1 MNSKTANENN
11 FLEALT
17 INKKRTTALLKNLL
31 PNGQKDSIEDAMRYT
46 MLNAGKGLRSFL
58 VIESANL
65 FDLPEQQALYSAAA
79 VECIHCYS
87 LVHDD
92 LPAMDDDDIRRGL
105 PTVHKKWDEA
115 TAILVGDAL
124 QTLAFEIL
132 SKVEVHP
139 NPDVR
144 INLINSLAKASGSK
158 GMVGGQNLDIKAEK
172 TGTLLTLNEIEHL
185 QNLKTGALII
195 WAAQVGPRLSKDDLK
210 PLTRY
215 AKALGLAFQIRDD
228 ILDEIGESKQ
238 TGKKLRKD
246 ANAGKATFVSLLG
259 LEEAK
264 RRSKI
269 LVEEAIESLSPY
281 GIKANRLKE
290 AAIFTIERKF

>member
-1 MNSKTANENN
+1 MNFKRANKNN
-11 FLEALT
+11 FVDALAL
-17 INKKRTTALLKNLL
+17 NKKRTVAILETLL
-31 PNGQKDSIEDAMRYT
+31 PTGPKNSIADAMRYT
-46 MLNAGKGLRSFL
+46 MLNSGKSLRSFL
-58 VIESANL
+58 VIESTTL
-65 FDLPEQQALYSAAA
+65 FDLPKQYALYSAAA

-92 LPAMDDDDIRRGL
+92 LPAMDDDDIRRGQ

-144 INLINSLAKASGSK
+144 LDLINSLAKASGSR
-158 GMVGGQNLDIKAEK
+158 GMVGGQDLDIKAEK
-172 TGTLLTLNEIEHL
+172 SGSLLTLNEIENL
-185 QNLKTGALII
+185 QNLKTGALIT
-195 WAAQVGPRLSKDDLK
+195 WAAQVGPRLSKSDLK
-210 PLTRY
+210 PLTIY
-215 AKALGLAFQIRDD
+215 ARALGLAFQIRDD
-228 ILDEIGESKQ
+228 ILDEIGESNQ

-264 RRSKI
+264 KRSKI
-269 LVEEAIESLSPY
+269 LVEEAIDSLSVY
-281 GIKANRLKE
+281 GLKANLLKD
-290 AAIFTIERKF
+290 AAVFTIERKF

>member
-1 MNSKTANENN
+1 MNFKAANRNN
-11 FLEALT
+11 FLEALN
-17 INKKRTTALLKNLL
+17 INKKRTIAILKRLL
-31 PNGQKDSIEDAMRYT
+31 PTGPKDSIEDAMRYT
-46 MLNAGKGLRSFL
+46 MLNSGKSLRSFL
-58 VIESANL
+58 VIESATL
-65 FDLPEQQALYSAAA
+65 FDLPEEYALYSAAA

-92 LPAMDDDDIRRGL
+92 LPAMDDDDIRRGY

-132 SKVEVHP
+132 SKEEVHP
-139 NPDVR
+139 NPKIR

-172 TGTLLTLNEIEHL
+172 TGSALNLEEIENL

-195 WAAQVGPRLSKDDLK
+195 WAAQVGPRLSNCDLK
-210 PLTRY
+210 PLTTY

-228 ILDEIGESKQ
+228 ILDEIGEVHQ

-246 ANAGKATFVSLLG
+246 ASAGKATFVSLLG
-259 LEEAK
+259 LDEAK
-264 RRSKI
+264 KRSKS

-281 GIKANRLKE
+281 GLKANLLKE